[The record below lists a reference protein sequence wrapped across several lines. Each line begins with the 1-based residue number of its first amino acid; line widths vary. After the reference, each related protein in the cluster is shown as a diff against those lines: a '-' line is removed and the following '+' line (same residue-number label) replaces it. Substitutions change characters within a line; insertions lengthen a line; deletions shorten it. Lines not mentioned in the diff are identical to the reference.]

1 MRTNPSIYRVYCLLA
16 PSALRFVS
24 LLLVG
29 FALLPGVEAI
39 SPAPDGG
46 YPGGNTAE
54 GQNALLNLT
63 TGGFNTAVGFFSL
76 RSDTTKS
83 FNTALGAGALVANT
97 ADGNTA
103 TGAAALLSNTTG
115 FANTANGG
123 FALFSNTTGS
133 FNTANGGDALGS
145 NTGGSFNTADGF
157 DALTSNTGGSNNT
170 AIGDE
175 ALFSNV
181 TGSFN
186 TAIGDSAL
194 YSNSTYFSAAGSFN
208 TGIGY
213 QALYGNATGSHNT
226 AIGDAAGSYVYG
238 SNNICIGAHVFGNV
252 EDNTIHIGD
261 SSNPDFAMQA
271 CFIGGIANSTVSGTA
286 VYVDSNGQLGTQT
299 SSKRFKQDIVPMNAA
314 SEALFGLQPV
324 TFHYKESIDPACRR
338 QLGLVAEQVEKVDPD
353 LVVRDKDGKPY
364 SVRYDQVNAMLLNEF
379 LKEHSTVQEL
389 KKEVAVLTARLKEQD
404 SKIEKVSTQLATASP
419 SRGGLENESLY
430 AADRR

>member
-1 MRTNPSIYRVYCLLA
+1 LLA

-39 SPAPDGG
+39 SPPPDGG

-54 GQNALLNLT
+54 GQNALLSVT
-63 TGGFNTAVGFFSL
+63 TGEFNTAVGFFSL
-76 RSDTTKS
+76 RSNTTKS

-115 FANTANGG
+115 FANTANGD

-133 FNTANGGDALGS
+133 FNTATGGDALG
-145 NTGGSFNTADGF
+145 NNGGSYNTADGF
-157 DALTSNTGGSNNT
+157 DALTGNTGPNAG
-170 AIGDE
+170 GD
-175 ALFSNV
+175 
-181 TGSFN
+181 
-186 TAIGDSAL
+186 
-194 YSNSTYFSAAGSFN
+194 FN
-208 TGIGY
+208 TGVGV
-213 QALYGNATGSHNT
+213 QALYNTTGSHNT
-226 AIGDAAGSYVYG
+226 AIGGEAGSNTYG
-238 SNNICIGAHVFGNV
+238 SNNIYIGAHVFGDF

-261 SSNPDFAMQA
+261 SSEPGFAMQA
-271 CFIGGIANSTVSGTA
+271 CFIGGIANSSISGTA

-299 SSKRFKQDIVPMNAA
+299 SSKRFKQDIAPMNAA
-314 SEALFGLQPV
+314 SKALFGLQPV
-324 TFHYKESIDPACRR
+324 TFHYKESIDPVCRR

-364 SVRYDQVNAMLLNEF
+364 SVRYDQVNAMLVNEF

>member
-1 MRTNPSIYRVYCLLA
+1 MRTNPSMYRVYCLLA

-24 LLLVG
+24 LLLAG

-54 GQNALLNLT
+54 GQNALSSLT
-63 TGGFNTAVGFFSL
+63 TGSFNTAVGFFSL
-76 RSDTTKS
+76 RSNDIKS
-83 FNTALGAGALVANT
+83 FNTAVGAGALVANT

-103 TGAAALLSNTTG
+103 TGAAALLSNTAG
-115 FANTANGG
+115 FANTANGE
-123 FALFSNTTGS
+123 FALGSNTTGS
-133 FNTANGGDALGS
+133 FNTATGGDALGN
-145 NTGGSFNTADGF
+145 NTGGSNNTADGF
-157 DALTSNTGGSNNT
+157 DALTGDHPNTGG
-170 AIGDE
+170 A
-175 ALFSNV
+175 
-181 TGSFN
+181 
-186 TAIGDSAL
+186 
-194 YSNSTYFSAAGSFN
+194 YN
-208 TGIGY
+208 TGVGF
-213 QALYGNATGSHNT
+213 QALYNATGSHDT
-226 AIGDAAGSYVYG
+226 AIGNEAGSNTNG
-238 SNNICIGAHVFGNV
+238 NNNIYIGAEVFGAF

-261 SSNPDFAMQA
+261 SSEPGFAMQA

-286 VYVDSNGQLGTQT
+286 VYVDSNGHLGTQT
-299 SSKRFKQDIVPMNAA
+299 SSKRFKQDIAPMNAA

-324 TFHYKESIDPACRR
+324 TFHYKESIDPVCRR